1 MKTLIHTNLIPW
13 MNPKNVSP
21 ICCFSFISA
30 GERRQSKTLVV
41 KCSSSENGGL
51 KDVVSG
57 LVDQRVEELLNK
69 EENKVLLDGLTKANE
84 RVELAKKELAEFDK
98 KQLEDVQMKNYV
110 NQLESRTSEIE
121 ECQREILEAKAMI
134 REAELSLSGN
144 IDEADADV
152 FEENDKNVVEV
163 DKNTERLESVKAASI
178 AAVIGTIAA
187 IPISLSQVTDITELI
202 LPLGITF
209 VSCAL
214 FGVTFRYTVRRD
226 LDDSHLKS
234 GISAAFACVKGL
246 AVLEAGPRLELDSQ
260 SFLSH
265 AVDGAVNV
273 AENLLIFVFASVAL
287 DFCFKMRLLSPF
299 PVKRKSVSQLR

>member
-1 MKTLIHTNLIPW
+1 MKTLIHSNLIPW
-13 MNPKNVSP
+13 INPKNVSP
-21 ICCFSFISA
+21 ICCFSFISVR
-30 GERRQSKTLVV
+30 ERRQSKALVV
-41 KCSSSENGGL
+41 KCSLENGGL

-57 LVDQRVEELLNK
+57 LVDKRVEQLLNK

-98 KQLEDVQMKNYV
+98 KQLEDAQMKNYV
-110 NQLESRTSEIE
+110 NQLESRTSEIA

-134 REAELSLSGN
+134 REAELSLSGK
-144 IDEADADV
+144 IDDDADDV
-152 FEENDKNVVEV
+152 LEEKEENVVEI
-163 DKNTERLESVKAASI
+163 DKNTERLESVKAASVS
-178 AAVIGTIAA
+178 AVIGTLAA
-187 IPISLSQVTDITELI
+187 IPISLTPVTGITELI

-214 FGVTFRYTVRRD
+214 FGVTFRYTIRRD

-246 AVLEAGPRLELDSQ
+246 AVLEAGPPLELDTQ
-260 SFLSH
+260 SLLSH
-265 AVDGAVNV
+265 AVDGAVNIS
-273 AENLLIFVFASVAL
+273 ENLLIFVFASVAL

-299 PVKRKSVSQLR
+299 PVKRRSVSQLR

>member
-1 MKTLIHTNLIPW
+1 MKTLLIHTNLISW
-13 MNPKNVSP
+13 TNPKNVSP
-21 ICCFSFISA
+21 SFFSFRES
-30 GERRQSKTLVV
+30 RQSKALVVV
-41 KCSSSENGGL
+41 KCSLENGGL

-57 LVDQRVEELLNK
+57 LVDKRVEQLLNK

-98 KQLEDVQMKNYV
+98 KQLEDAQMKNYV
-110 NQLESRTSEIE
+110 NQLESRTSEIA

-134 REAELSLSGN
+134 REAELSLSGK
-144 IDEADADV
+144 IDDAADDV
-152 FEENDKNVVEV
+152 LEEKEENVVEI
-163 DKNTERLESVKAASI
+163 DKNTERLESVKAASVS
-178 AAVIGTIAA
+178 AVIGTLAA
-187 IPISLSQVTDITELI
+187 IPISLTQVTGITELI

-214 FGVTFRYTVRRD
+214 FGVTFRYTIRRD

-246 AVLEAGPRLELDSQ
+246 AVVGAGPPLELDTQ
-260 SFLSH
+260 SLLSH

-273 AENLLIFVFASVAL
+273 SENLLIFVFASVAL

-299 PVKRKSVSQLR
+299 PVKRRSVSQLR

>member
-21 ICCFSFISA
+21 ICCYSFISV
-30 GERRQSKTLVV
+30 GERRQSKALVV

-69 EENKVLLDGLTKANE
+69 EENKVLLYGLTKANE

-134 REAELSLSGN
+134 REAELSLSGK
-144 IDEADADV
+144 IDD
-152 FEENDKNVVEV
+152 V

-187 IPISLSQVTDITELI
+187 IPISLSQVTGITELI

-214 FGVTFRYTVRRD
+214 FGVTFRYTIRRD

-234 GISAAFACVKGL
+234 GL
-246 AVLEAGPRLELDSQ
+246 AVLEAGPPLELDTQ

-265 AVDGAVNV
+265 AVDGAVSV

>member
-13 MNPKNVSP
+13 MNPKNISP
-21 ICCFSFISA
+21 TCCYSFISV
-30 GERRQSKTLVV
+30 GERRQSKALVV

-69 EENKVLLDGLTKANE
+69 EENKVLLDGLTKANQ

-98 KQLEDVQMKNYV
+98 KQFEDVQMKNYV

-134 REAELSLSGN
+134 REAELSLSGK
-144 IDEADADV
+144 IDDADDV
-152 FEENDKNVVEV
+152 LEENDKNVVEV

-187 IPISLSQVTDITELI
+187 IPISLSQVTGITELI

-214 FGVTFRYTVRRD
+214 FGVTFRYTIRRD

-234 GISAAFACVKGL
+234 GVSAAFACVKGL
-246 AVLEAGPRLELDSQ
+246 AVLEAGPPLELDTQ

-265 AVDGAVNV
+265 AVDGAVHV
-273 AENLLIFVFASVAL
+273 AENMLIFVFASVAL